1 MNETHLMKLLA
12 IVGNHAKRNLYLK
25 DELEDGGVYYMVK
38 KFATNKR

>member
-25 DELEDGGVYYMVK
+25 DELEAGGVYYMVK
-38 KFATNKR
+38 RYASNKK